1 MKAIKITD
9 ISQVENI
16 RDRYFIRNCLT
27 NNYLMLDE
35 YENLIR
41 EDRLYAICTQQNSCF
56 LVKKDKCFRVYY
68 YINDTAEQML
78 FDIFDDFVL
87 EILYR
92 GEKYY
97 PVNEIK
103 YWEYCGFST
112 HLIRDQYET
121 QYRDLRVE
129 SRATRDIYI
138 DFATELEDALFAC
151 ELFNSVF
158 DPYSG
163 DYISREQI
171 CQLLDERK
179 ILIAYKNNLH
189 AGALHFYSANN
200 RVWLG
205 HVAVLDKYRGQ
216 YLGDILVD
224 TYIKENMNNN
234 KVRFSL
240 WVQQQNQTAIN
251 MYQKKG
257 FRYVNKS
264 TISMLKLKK

>member
-1 MKAIKITD
+1 MHPT
-9 ISQVENI
+9 E
-16 RDRYFIRNCLT
+16 L
-27 NNYLMLDE
+27 L
-35 YENLIR
+35 
-41 EDRLYAICTQQNSCF
+41 F
-56 LVKKDKCFRVYY
+56 LGKKDKCFRVYY

-151 ELFNSVF
+151 VIRFLT
-158 DPYSG
+158 
-163 DYISREQI
+163 
-171 CQLLDERK
+171 LT
-179 ILIAYKNNLH
+179 
-189 AGALHFYSANN
+189 
-200 RVWLG
+200 
-205 HVAVLDKYRGQ
+205 
-216 YLGDILVD
+216 LV
-224 TYIKENMNNN
+224 TIFHE
-234 KVRFSL
+234 S
-240 WVQQQNQTAIN
+240 
-251 MYQKKG
+251 
-257 FRYVNKS
+257 RYVNCWMKGKS
-264 TISMLKLKK
+264 S

>member
-103 YWEYCGFST
+103 
-112 HLIRDQYET
+112 
-121 QYRDLRVE
+121 
-129 SRATRDIYI
+129 
-138 DFATELEDALFAC
+138 
-151 ELFNSVF
+151 
-158 DPYSG
+158 
-163 DYISREQI
+163 
-171 CQLLDERK
+171 
-179 ILIAYKNNLH
+179 
-189 AGALHFYSANN
+189 
-200 RVWLG
+200 
-205 HVAVLDKYRGQ
+205 
-216 YLGDILVD
+216 
-224 TYIKENMNNN
+224 
-234 KVRFSL
+234 
-240 WVQQQNQTAIN
+240 
-251 MYQKKG
+251 
-257 FRYVNKS
+257 
-264 TISMLKLKK
+264 